1 MYLHMLVTA
10 VGAYIIGSI
19 NGAIIASKYIYRVDI
34 RSFGSGNPGLTN
46 FYRVFGKSGVLLV
59 LAIDILKTAISVLFG
74 GWLFEHQ
81 YDWWSFGTAFAGFF
95 AMIGHSYPVFYKFKG
110 GKTVMSA
117 GTVLFFVDWRVALFA
132 WGTFFIIVILTKYVS
147 LGSIIAG
154 ISYPVFM
161 AVFKVGTAE
170 IVIASLSA
178 ALIIFRHRENIQRF
192 ILGTESKFSFRK
204 NKE

>member
-1 MYLHMLVTA
+1 MYLHTLMTA

-46 FYRVFGKSGVLLV
+46 FYRVFGKSGVLVV
-59 LAIDILKTAISVLFG
+59 LAIDILKTALSVLLG
-74 GWLFEHQ
+74 GWLFEYF
-81 YDWWSFGTAFAGFF
+81 YDLWSFGTAFSGFCV
-95 AMIGHSYPVFYKFKG
+95 MLGHSYPIFYKFKG

-117 GTVLFFVDWRVALFA
+117 GTVLFFVDWRVALVA
-132 WGTFFIIVILTKYVS
+132 WGIFILIVILTKYVS
-147 LGSIIAG
+147 LGSIIAA

-161 AVFKVGTAE
+161 ALFKAGPAE
-170 IVIASLSA
+170 IAISALSA
-178 ALIIFRHRENIQRF
+178 ALIIFRHSANIQRF
-192 ILGTESKFSFRK
+192 NLGTESKFSFRR